1 MLGRQ
6 ADLRTTLPR
15 DDPGGTQARPRD
27 GRTATSRP
35 ARRAGAGIALAVL
48 TAVGTFTA
56 GCGKDDAAKP
66 TPKPSAPATPAR
78 PTASAG
84 ADGRLDPAHLPTG
97 WRLVAW
103 PQDRDVPVFA
113 ESSPG
118 TASPGTASGGD
129 EAARPSPPSDRPP
142 TGAAAESAAR
152 TLANPNAQGA
162 PLALLVERYDP
173 DWLRV
178 ALPVRPNGTT
188 GWIRRAGVQL
198 TATPFSLTVD
208 RAGHQLTVFKDGK
221 PEQVYPVGIGTGS
234 TPTPAGRFYLAEL
247 LKPAS
252 PAGPWGPYAF
262 GLSGFSDVV
271 TTFNG
276 ADGII
281 GLHGTNQ
288 PDRVGTDVSMG
299 CIRLRNE
306 DITELAELL
315 PVGTPVTIT

>member
-1 MLGRQ
+1 M
-6 ADLRTTLPR
+6 PV
-15 DDPGGTQARPRD
+15 
-27 GRTATSRP
+27 
-35 ARRAGAGIALAVL
+35 ALAVVAAL
-48 TAVGTFTA
+48 GALAT
-56 GCGKDDAAKP
+56 GCGKSHDEARPAARLGTTASP
-66 TPKPSAPATPAR
+66 PRPSAT
-78 PTASAG
+78 TG
-84 ADGRLDPAHLPTG
+84 ADDGLDPAHLPKG
-97 WRLVAW
+97 WSLVAW
-103 PQDRDVPVFA
+103 PQDRDVPIFA
-113 ESSPG
+113 ERAPETG
-118 TASPGTASGGD
+118 TADGSTAPASV
-129 EAARPSPPSDRPP
+129 PPSDSPP
-142 TGAAAESAAR
+142 TGAATEKAATR

-162 PLALLVERYDP
+162 PLALLVEHYDA

-178 ALPVRPNGTT
+178 SLPVRPNGTS
-188 GWIRRAGVQL
+188 GWIRRPGVRL
-198 TATPFSLTVD
+198 MATPYSLTVD
-208 RAGHQLTVFKDGK
+208 RTRHELTVFQNGK
-221 PEQVYPVGIGTGS
+221 PARVYPVGIGTGS

-288 PDRVGTDVSMG
+288 PERVGTDVSMG

-306 DITELAELL
+306 DITELADLL